1 MEGLEVTMYWYVA
14 RCKTGRT
21 KKLVSTLNKQVN
33 MNAFIPKSE
42 RCFGRWETAEFIVKE
57 IYPDYVFIKSDLDQE
72 AFDEQFKEY
81 FKTINGLVDLL
92 EYKDTYPLTSEEQSL
107 LEKLL
112 DNTDTVKHTKGVIVD
127 RRFVP
132 TDGPLVGLEDMIKK
146 VDKYRRF
153 ATLDT
158 EILTGKLLVAI
169 DY

>member
-1 MEGLEVTMYWYVA
+1 MYWYIA

-42 RCFGRWETAEFIVKE
+42 RCFGRGETAEFIVKE
-57 IYPDYVFIKSDLDQE
+57 IYPDHVFIKSDLDQE

-81 FKTINGLVDLL
+81 FKMINGLVGLL

-112 DNTDTVKHTKGVIVD
+112 DNTDTIKHTKGVIVD

-146 VDKYRRF
+146 VDKYRRY

-169 DY
+169 DF